1 MREGE
6 RGTCS
11 PSSKTADQAPLSM
24 APGHLNPPHNC
35 HWPLMEDGGEV
46 SFAVFLDL
54 KPDIAQQQHT
64 SEAKRTQ

>member
-1 MREGE
+1 MWEGE

-11 PSSKTADQAPLSM
+11 PSSKTADQAPFEHGTRAFKPSR
-24 APGHLNPPHNC
+24 NR

-46 SFAVFLDL
+46 SFAVFWNL